1 MIRVHQLFKKKKCVF
16 QIETIFCVPGSVVGA
31 GDTDTLQTALR
42 AFCLSYLVREAKN
55 SK

>member
-42 AFCLSYLVREAKN
+42 ALSYLVREAKN